1 MPKSK
6 RATKKVSKTSEVKRT
21 EEIKATEEDIMKED
35 VQAAATV
42 TEEKEIAEPIA
53 KQGEQDMKENNGVTT
68 EQACEKIAKTSV
80 YLQYAGNEY
89 DEAAIIEN
97 IKNTWAGDTHDIS
110 EIKSIEV
117 YIKPEEFCTYYVI
130 NGTDQG
136 SISL

>member
-21 EEIKATEEDIMKED
+21 EEIKAAEED

-53 KQGEQDMKENNGVTT
+53 KQGEQDMKENNDVTT
-68 EQACEKIAKTSV
+68 EHVCEKIAKTSV

-110 EIKSIEV
+110 EITSIEV